1 LEPQKTVSSKAQMRV
16 NRAIAL
22 VDVNNCYVSCERVFN
37 PALRNKPVVVLS
49 NNDGCAVARSA
60 EVKALGVKM
69 GMPWF
74 QMKELAQQHGIIALS
89 SNYTLYAEMSNRFMS
104 ILADYVTPDEQEIY
118 SIDECFLDLTT
129 YQPLFNLS
137 EYARSMRQR
146 IDQWIGLPVCVGI
159 GATKTLTKL
168 ANHWAKKHPQFNGVC
183 NMLEMDQATITR
195 RMKRTD
201 VSEVWGVGRQITKR
215 LRAMNIN
222 TVADLAACDPHV
234 MQKQFS
240 VVLARTIQELQGV
253 VCYEIESFVPTKK
266 QIVSSRSFGTLVT
279 MIEPLEQAIRTFVR
293 HAVAKLRKDGS
304 VCGLITVF
312 IRTNPFREKDPQYYK
327 RISIRL
333 HKPTD
338 DVRLLTHTANK
349 ALAEIFKAGFNYKKA
364 GVMLSDLK
372 PVDQV
377 TQDLFSIVEEDERK
391 GRLIDAMELVCEKF
405 GKTAVTVGSVTH
417 RAEVWEMKNENRSP
431 NYLTDLSE
439 LMRVN

>member
-1 LEPQKTVSSKAQMRV
+1 MESEKTASSTAQMRV
-16 NRAIAL
+16 SRAIAL

-37 PALRNKPVVVLS
+37 PTLRNKPVVVLS

-74 QMKELAQQHGIIALS
+74 QMKELAKQHGIIALS
-89 SNYTLYAEMSNRFMS
+89 SNYALYAEMSNRFMS

-183 NMLEMDQATITR
+183 NMLEMDQATIVR

-215 LRAMNIN
+215 LRAMGIH

-240 VVLARTIQELQGV
+240 VVLARTIQELQGI
-253 VCYEIESFVPTKK
+253 VCYELEPFVPTKK

-279 MIEPLEQAIRTFVR
+279 TIEPLEQAMRTFVR
-293 HAVAKLRKDGS
+293 NAVAKLRKDRS
-304 VCGLITVF
+304 VCGLLTVF
-312 IRTNPFREKDPQYYK
+312 IRTNPHREQDPQYYK
-327 RISIRL
+327 GISIRL

-338 DVRLLTHTANK
+338 DVRLLTQTANK
-349 ALAEIFKAGFNYKKA
+349 ALAEIFKSGFNYKKA

-372 PVDQV
+372 PADQV
-377 TQDLFSIVEEDERK
+377 DERK
-391 GRLIDAMELVCEKF
+391 SRLIDAMELVCEKF
-405 GKTAVTVGSVTH
+405 GKTAVTVGSVVH

-431 NYLTDLSE
+431 NYLTDLND
-439 LMRVN
+439 LVRVS